1 MSFLVNFDWFR
12 LPLDKWIEYL
22 FGMDSWI
29 VNNGGPVFDAI
40 RFPVRALLD
49 YIEYFF
55 QWLPWPVVIIVASL
69 IGWRMA
75 GLSVSIFVC
84 AGLLLIG
91 FIGLWQLAMS
101 TLSIMTTA
109 VLLSIVIGVPTGI
122 LMAKSKIATHLI
134 RPVLDIMQTIPTFV
148 YLIPVAMFFGIGK
161 LPGVIATV
169 VYATPPAARLT
180 DLGIKQVNKEIL
192 EAAESFGANGFQML
206 FEIQIPL
213 AWPSIMAGLNQTI
226 MMALGMVVVSA
237 LIGAQGLG
245 MEVWIGL
252 SQLRVG
258 RAAVSGI
265 SIVIMAMILDRIT
278 QNLGKSSK

>member
-12 LPLDKWIEYL
+12 LPLEKWIEYL

-29 VNNGGPVFDAI
+29 VNKGGPVFDVI

-55 QWLPWPVVIIVASL
+55 LWLPWPVVIIVAAL

-84 AGLLLIG
+84 TGLLLIG
-91 FIGLWQLAMS
+91 FLGLWQLAMS

-109 VLLSIVIGVPTGI
+109 VLLSLVIGIPTGI
-122 LMAKSKIATHLI
+122 LMAKSKMAGHII
-134 RPVLDIMQTIPTFV
+134 RPILDIMQTIPTFV

-180 DLGIKQVNKEIL
+180 DLGIKQVHKETL
-192 EAAESFGANGFQML
+192 EAAESFGANSFQML

-226 MMALGMVVVSA
+226 MMALGMVVISA

-258 RAAVSGI
+258 RAAVAGI

>member
-22 FGMDSWI
+22 LGMDSWI

-84 AGLLLIG
+84 AGLFLIG
-91 FIGLWQLAMS
+91 FMGLWQLAMS

>member
-1 MSFLVNFDWFR
+1 MSDFLNFNWFR
-12 LPLDKWIEYL
+12 LPLDKWIEHL
-22 FGMDSWI
+22 FGMNSWI
-29 VNNGGPVFDAI
+29 VNHGGPVFDVI
-40 RFPVRALLD
+40 RFPIRSLLD
-49 YIEYFF
+49 NIEYFF
-55 QWLPWPVVIIVASL
+55 QWLPWPVVIIAGALIAWRLASL
-69 IGWRMA
+69 Y
-75 GLSVSIFVC
+75 VSIFVC
-84 AGLLLIG
+84 VGLLLIG
-91 FIGLWQLAMS
+91 FLGLWQLAMS
-101 TLSIMTTA
+101 TLAIMTTA
-109 VLLSIVIGVPTGI
+109 VFLSIVIGVPTGI
-122 LMAKSKIATHLI
+122 LMAKSKIAATVI
-134 RPVLDIMQTIPTFV
+134 RPILDIMQTIPTFV

-180 DLGIKQVNKEIL
+180 DLGIKQVDTEVL
-192 EAAESFGANGFQML
+192 EAAESFGANKYQML

-226 MMALGMVVVSA
+226 MMALGMVVISA

-258 RAAVSGI
+258 RAAVAGI

-278 QNLGKSSK
+278 QNLGRTS

>member
-1 MSFLVNFDWFR
+1 MSVFLDFKWFK
-12 LPLDKWIEYL
+12 LPLDAWIEYL
-22 FGMDSWI
+22 FGMNSWI
-29 VNNGGPVFDAI
+29 VNNGGPVFDLI
-40 RFPVRALLD
+40 RYPVRALLD
-49 YIEYFF
+49 NIENFF
-55 QWLPWPVVIIVASL
+55 LWLPWPVVIIGSAL
-69 IGWRMA
+69 IGWRLA

-84 AGLLLIG
+84 AGLFLIG
-91 FIGLWQLAMS
+91 FMGLWQLAMS
-101 TLSIMTTA
+101 TMSIMTTA
-109 VLLSIVIGVPTGI
+109 VLLSIIIGIPTGI
-122 LMAKSKIATHLI
+122 LMAKSKIASQII

-161 LPGVIATV
+161 LPGVLATV

-180 DLGIKQVNKEIL
+180 DLGIKQVDKEIM
-192 EAAESFGANGFQML
+192 EAAESFGASGFQML

-278 QNLGKSSK
+278 QNLGRSRM